1 MSKRAIESNDDVT
14 DDDIWAALNVLD
26 ALRAEL
32 KAHTKRRIKR
42 VADNEGWD
50 AVVTCIEYELRG
62 HLSSIYRLELELKHW
77 RKRRIKVAQRSIPT

>member
-1 MSKRAIESNDDVT
+1 MSKRAIASYDDVT

-50 AVVTCIEYELRG
+50 AVVTCLEYELRG

-77 RKRRIKVAQRSIPT
+77 RKRRIKAAQRQIPN